1 MDLSKTVPMNEDE
14 VKHILKNKGILTD
27 QAQTF
32 LKAQDK
38 YQVNIIYLMNH
49 AIIETNDLKY
59 MDLSKTV
66 PMNEDEVKHILKNK
80 GILTDQAQTF

>member
-32 LKAQDK
+32 
-38 YQVNIIYLMNH
+38 
-49 AIIETNDLKY
+49 
-59 MDLSKTV
+59 
-66 PMNEDEVKHILKNK
+66 
-80 GILTDQAQTF
+80 